1 MNVLN
6 LEHISKT
13 YGEKVIFDDISF
25 GIHQGDKI
33 GIIGINGTGKT
44 TFLRILAGFE
54 ETDEGQVVMQNG
66 LRITYLPQH
75 PEFPEGATILSYV
88 TQGQKEQSWNP
99 ETEAHMVLNKL
110 GIEDHEEE
118 IAHLSGGQKKRV
130 ALAAVLVNPAD
141 VLILDEPTNHLDN
154 EMASWLEDY
163 LNRFKGVVIMVTHDR
178 YFLDRVTNKILE
190 ISHGKIYTYEAKYSD
205 FLEMKAQREEMEM
218 ASERKK
224 QSILRMEVEWA
235 KRGCRARSTKQ
246 RARLDR
252 LEAMKNS
259 TAPVRDKNVEIDS
272 VETRMGKKTI
282 ELENITKAYDGI
294 TYIRD
299 FSYIFL
305 RDDRI
310 GIIGRNG
317 CGKTTLLRL
326 IAGDIEMSNLDS
338 DETCGI
344 TMSGKQNI
352 GFLRQ
357 INFTDGDVPVKEEL
371 EKAFSEVFACEAR
384 KKEIEKLLAETEDH
398 KKLLAEYDFL
408 ERRIES
414 LHGYS
419 WKKDMETMFQKF
431 GFALED
437 LEKPIGEFS
446 GGQQTKIAL
455 IQLLLQRPDILLLD
469 EPTNHL
475 DIAAVEWLENYLK
488 SYENAVIIVSHD
500 RMFLDRVIDV
510 TYEIEY
516 GDIKRYPGNYSAFV
530 KQKEEAQIKQ
540 EKDYE
545 AQQKE
550 IERLTAWI
558 EKWKNTPTK
567 VAATRSKRMAIEHM
581 VKIEKPR
588 RFDTRTFHALF
599 HPVRESYT
607 DVLTMKKLKI
617 GYDTVLSEVSA
628 VIKKAERIVIIGE
641 NGKGKST
648 LLKTVVGEINPLGGS
663 YQFGNRVD
671 FAYFDQ
677 HKAVNQKF
685 DPEQTVLDYFWSLYP
700 NLLRNDVRS
709 ALGAFLF
716 SGEDVEKKMG
726 QLSGG
731 EKVRLELCRIFY
743 TKPNFLI
750 LDEPTNHMD
759 LAGKEALE
767 KMLTSYEGTV
777 LFVSHDRY
785 FINQVATGILEF
797 GESDVQFYEMNY
809 AQYLEEIKR
818 QTPGRET
825 GNAGGAVRKPADVP
839 TLDDV
844 FDKKKYYNPG
854 KILSRL
860 KRQLEKYE
868 EQLAESESRM
878 SELQLEMMDPELSAD
893 YERLMELQTKIDEE
907 NQTQESLLERM
918 METELELE
926 EMETQDE

>member
-1 MNVLN
+1 MRYQIRNA
-6 LEHISKT
+6 
-13 YGEKVIFDDISF
+13 KVQF
-25 GIHQGDKI
+25 GAD
-33 GIIGINGTGKT
+33 
-44 TFLRILAGFE
+44 
-54 ETDEGQVVMQNG
+54 
-66 LRITYLPQH
+66 
-75 PEFPEGATILSYV
+75 TILNSV
-88 TQGQKEQSWNP
+88 NFEIND
-99 ETEAHMVLNKL
+99 TEK
-110 GIEDHEEE
+110 
-118 IAHLSGGQKKRV
+118 IAIV
-130 ALAAVLVNPAD
+130 
-141 VLILDEPTNHLDN
+141 
-154 EMASWLEDY
+154 
-163 LNRFKGVVIMVTHDR
+163 
-178 YFLDRVTNKILE
+178 
-190 ISHGKIYTYEAKYSD
+190 
-205 FLEMKAQREEMEM
+205 
-218 ASERKK
+218 
-224 QSILRMEVEWA
+224 
-235 KRGCRARSTKQ
+235 
-246 RARLDR
+246 
-252 LEAMKNS
+252 
-259 TAPVRDKNVEIDS
+259 
-272 VETRMGKKTI
+272 
-282 ELENITKAYDGI
+282 
-294 TYIRD
+294 
-299 FSYIFL
+299 
-305 RDDRI
+305 
-310 GIIGRNG
+310 GRNG

-926 EMETQDE
+926 EMETSESAFVRRQERY